1 MTYIFS
7 GVGIGGRALKDLDG
21 EEPEDEDAELMK
33 TPTWAA
39 AKEQYEAATKAR
51 AAFREMVVGKCAS
64 VLRL

>member
-1 MTYIFS
+1 
-7 GVGIGGRALKDLDG
+7 LDG

-51 AAFREMVVGKCAS
+51 AAFREMVVGKCTS